1 MFHPASHG
9 PPCFFSV
16 DERPTKRR
24 MYCMVKANLDISE
37 IVADR
42 QFQRGALH
50 TRYLNEQLVRVL
62 KTIGYDVGFQRG
74 QGQYL
79 FDRDNVRYLDLL
91 SGFGVFAL
99 GRNHPVIRDALK
111 TVLDSEFPNLVQMD
125 VSTLAGV
132 LAERLIAHVPY
143 LDKVFFA
150 NSGTECVE
158 AAIKFARGA
167 TGRTG
172 IVYCDHGYHGLTYGS
187 LSMTADNN
195 FRGGFGPLLPD
206 CSVIPFND
214 LEALEKALMSRQV
227 AAFIVEPVQGK
238 GVNIPDDDY
247 LPGAAALC
255 KKYGTIFVADELQ
268 TGLGRTGRFLAVE
281 HWNVEPDMVL
291 LSKSLSGGHVP
302 VGAVLMRKAI
312 FDKIFDRMDRA
323 VVHGSTFAKNDLAM
337 AAGIATLDVMESEK
351 LIDAAAKRGAELQ
364 LALTRMVPREE
375 LKKEV
380 RGKGLMIGV
389 EFGPPKSLR
398 LKASWNVLETANKGL
413 FCQLIT
419 VPLFKDHKILT
430 QVSGHGSHTIKLLPP
445 LTITEEDCGWIERAF
460 DDVIAGSHKVPGAI
474 WSRGKTLVDNAVR
487 RSA

>member
-1 MFHPASHG
+1 
-9 PPCFFSV
+9 
-16 DERPTKRR
+16 
-24 MYCMVKANLDISE
+24 MVKPNLDISE
-37 IVADR
+37 MFADR
-42 QFQRGALH
+42 QFQRNTLH

-74 QGQYL
+74 QGPYL
-79 FDRDNVRYLDLL
+79 FDRDGDRYLDLL
-91 SGFGVFAL
+91 SGFGVFAV

-111 TVLDSEFPNLVQMD
+111 SVLDSELPNLVQLD
-125 VSTLAGV
+125 LSTLAGV

-143 LDKVFFA
+143 MDKVFFA

-167 TGRTG
+167 TGRPG
-172 IVYCDHGYHGLTYGS
+172 VVYCDHAYHGLSYGS
-187 LSMTADNN
+187 LSLTDDAN

-206 CSVIPFND
+206 CTVIPFND
-214 LEALEKALMSRQV
+214 LAALEKALMSRQV
-227 AAFIVEPVQGK
+227 AAFIVEPIQGK
-238 GVNIPDDDY
+238 GVNIPSDDF

-255 KKYGTIFVADELQ
+255 KRYGTIFVADEIQ
-268 TGLGRTGRFLAVE
+268 SGMGRTGRFLAVE

-302 VGAVLMRKAI
+302 VGAVLTRKSI

-337 AAGIATLDVMESEK
+337 AAGIATLEVLKSEK
-351 LIDAAAKRGAELQ
+351 LIENAAAQGERLMAALNAMIPRYEL
-364 LALTRMVPREE
+364 
-375 LKKEV
+375 LKSV

-398 LKASWNVLETANKGL
+398 LKASWNLLEAASKGL

-419 VPLFKDHKILT
+419 IPLFKDHKILT
-430 QVSGHGSHTIKLLPP
+430 QVAGHASHTIKLLPP
-445 LTITEEDCGWIERAF
+445 LVINDEDSAWIESSF
-460 DDVIAGSHKVPGAI
+460 DTVIEASHRVPGAV
-474 WSRGKTLVDNAVR
+474 WSLGKTLMDNAVR
-487 RSA
+487 KSA